1 MIFSGSMQSVPLE
14 GMAVSCQSQ
23 RFSQLSIT
31 MLPRLCQLK
40 ELAYSV
46 LEAFFFFFLS
56 IMKVHKSIV
65 KLMEINNLLA

>member
-31 MLPRLCQLK
+31 VLPRLCQLK
-40 ELAYSV
+40 ELAYSL
-46 LEAFFFFFLS
+46 LEAFFFLS

-65 KLMEINNLLA
+65 ELMEINNLLA

>member
-46 LEAFFFFFLS
+46 LEAFFFFFFKHYES
-56 IMKVHKSIV
+56 T
-65 KLMEINNLLA
+65 